1 MVGEEELADAWCTGQ
16 THLSFTPSTSP
27 QALYLSSGTCVVIG
41 ETAKLGDDVI
51 IMQGVTLGGNGK
63 ERGDRHPKLGS
74 GVLVA
79 AGSTVLGNIPV
90 GDGVIISAGSV
101 VLRPVPEYTRCSGV
115 PAQVTAVLRKHK
127 ENVLSIKEQGERHFI
142 EVFADPQRGG

>member
-1 MVGEEELADAWCTGQ
+1 M
-16 THLSFTPSTSP
+16 
-27 QALYLSSGTCVVIG
+27 VIG

-51 IMQGVTLGGNGK
+51 LMQGVTLGGNGK

-79 AGSTVLGNIPV
+79 AGSTVLGNIPI

-115 PAQVTAVLRKHK
+115 PAKVTSVLRKHK
-127 ENVLSIKEQGERHFI
+127 ENVRTCREEGQSHFV
-142 EVFADPQRGG
+142 ELFSDPQRGG